1 MPEAPFFSLP
11 PDEGGWTRPRA
22 TFLLISAALL
32 LLLLV
37 SVQEVLLPFALAITI
52 AYVLTPLVAWVERR
66 LKLPGGLAVASTYV
80 VVLTLT
86 VLTVVWL
93 SPRIYTETFRF
104 AREAPNMIREVAE
117 RYGPA
122 VDQRVNDYLGSQV
135 HHQPTSGPQPAFIVR
150 NAPDGTLHVE
160 LGSGVEIVRDSETR
174 FRVKAHEAVPQGGF
188 RLAEVVSQGIDG
200 FVTYLERNAIEV
212 LKVGRA
218 LVGGLARSILLFFMV
233 MMVAGYLTHTRRQIL
248 AYFQGLVPS
257 RHRSDWDLLLKR
269 VDRGF
274 SGVVRGQL
282 AICVVNGLLSA
293 LGFWLFDLR
302 YWPILA
308 LLAAML
314 SIIPVFGAILSSV
327 PAVAIGLTQGLSTAL
342 WVLAWILLIHQVE
355 ANLLNPK
362 IIGAAAKLHPA
373 LVVFSLLV
381 GEHYFGLWGALL
393 AVPVL
398 SLIQSIFNH
407 FRFVFLPDSG
417 PDSMSAVELAR
428 VSRRGLD

>member
-1 MPEAPFFSLP
+1 MPEAPFFSFP

-22 TFLLISAALL
+22 TFLLISAVLL
-32 LLLLV
+32 IVLLV

-52 AYVLTPLVAWVERR
+52 AYVLTPLVAWVEKR

-80 VVLTLT
+80 VVLSLT
-86 VLTVVWL
+86 VLAAVWL
-93 SPRIYTETFRF
+93 SPRIYSETFRF
-104 AREAPNMIREVAE
+104 AGEAPNMVREVAE

-122 VDQRVNDYLGSQV
+122 VDKRVNEYLGSQV
-135 HHQPTSGPQPAFIVR
+135 HHQQTSGPQPAFIVR

-160 LGSGVEIVRDSETR
+160 LGSGVEIVRDSDTR
-174 FRVKAHEAVPQGGF
+174 FRVKAHETVPQGGF

-200 FVTYLERNAIEV
+200 FVTYLERNAIEI

-248 AYFQGLVPS
+248 AYFQGLVPP
-257 RHRSDWDLLLKR
+257 RYRSDWDLLIKR

-293 LGFWLFDLR
+293 LGFWLFGLR
-302 YWPILA
+302 YWPVLS

-342 WVLAWILLIHQVE
+342 WVLAWIVLIHQIE
-355 ANLLNPK
+355 ANVLNPK
-362 IIGAAAKLHPA
+362 IIGASAKIHPA

-398 SLIQSIFNH
+398 SMIQSVFNH

-428 VSRRGLD
+428 ATRRGLD